1 MLILLRY
8 VELLVKNQLL
18 VEYLHNVLRDER
30 SMLKDT
36 CVREFLELYY
46 HKVASQLPVARMIY
60 TINYGMHS
68 KDDIDELCGD
78 LFAIRIIAQ
87 ATGVPTSVRKELR
100 GSLRALQNKSER
112 FRKESERG
120 KFKEEIFEFL
130 EILFISNNFLIICI
144 YIFTHIFVLNNYP
157 ILSPFLS

>member
-1 MLILLRY
+1 M
-8 VELLVKNQLL
+8 KNQLL

-30 SMLKDT
+30 SMLKDA

-46 HKVASQLPVARMIY
+46 HKVAAQLPVARMIY

-87 ATGVPTSVRKELR
+87 ATGVPASVRKELR

-120 KFKEEIFEFL
+120 MFCITIT
-130 EILFISNNFLIICI
+130 ILFLRIMELLEYIEIDRAIIISLFARSISEQEAE
-144 YIFTHIFVLNNYP
+144 T
-157 ILSPFLS
+157 